1 MPSASAV
8 RRLSDLTSTPCPMDT
23 PAPRAA
29 LATAL
34 VQRRFVLE
42 NEPAL
47 VAPLIEVLAE
57 DLVAVGVCD
66 KHDATRVGIALE
78 EALLNAIYHGNLE
91 LSSSLKESGDDTF
104 HQLARARRFQFP
116 YAARRVRLAARVTPE
131 RATYVIA
138 DMGKGFDVNALPDPT
153 APEFLERPSGRG
165 LLLMRAFT
173 DDVRYNATGTR
184 VTLVKRYARER

>member
-8 RRLSDLTSTPCPMDT
+8 RRSADLISTPCPVDT

-29 LATAL
+29 LCAAL

-42 NEPAL
+42 NDPAV

-91 LSSSLKESGDDTF
+91 LSSKLKETGDDTF
-104 HQLARARRFQFP
+104 HQLARQRRFQFP
-116 YAARRVRLAARVTPE
+116 YAARRVRFGARVTPE
-131 RATYVIA
+131 RATFVIA
-138 DMGKGFDVNALPDPT
+138 DQGNGFDVTALPDPT
-153 APEFLERPSGRG
+153 TPEFLERPSGRG